1 MMVREKVALSFGRD
15 AHGVR
20 FPIIQSN
27 DKDDYEFRCVMSVKY
42 LDKKN
47 S

>member
-1 MMVREKVALSFGRD
+1 MMAREKVALSFGRD

-20 FPIIQSN
+20 FSKIQSN